1 MTDEQR
7 PAASDRAAERT
18 GPDDRY
24 GRVPTPAQ
32 RRRRAVVAAVVAAAV
47 GLGTVVWT
55 AFGVLNVP
63 VRTQDAGFAIIDDA
77 AIDFTFI
84 VAKAPGAVAQCRIRA
99 LNPSFAEVGARDVLI
114 GASEDRS
121 VQVTA
126 RIVTSE
132 RATTA
137 LVQACRLVAAP

>member
-1 MTDEQR
+1 MTDGDLQAENGL
-7 PAASDRAAERT
+7 AAGST
-18 GPDDRY
+18 PPGDRY
-24 GRVPTPAQ
+24 GRRRTPAQ

-47 GLGTVVWT
+47 GLSTVIWA
-55 AFGVLNVP
+55 AFGVMRVP

-77 AIDFTFI
+77 AIDVTFI
-84 VAKAPGAVAQCRIRA
+84 VAKAPEAVAQCRVRA

-114 GASEDRS
+114 GAGEDRS

-126 RIVTSE
+126 RIATSE

-137 LVQACRLVAAP
+137 LVQGCRIIAGP